1 MFVSGR
7 LVKLFRNVGDNNR
20 IGPYHSQVF
29 YKMCGCVFDLLEY
42 DIIAATG
49 WQQDDTL

>member
-7 LVKLFRNVGDNNR
+7 LVKLFRTAGNQRLGT
-20 IGPYHSQVF
+20 YHSLVF
-29 YKMCGCVFDLLEY
+29 YKMCDCVFDLLEY